1 MDRATTSMRATS
13 STSATSGWRR
23 RGVRRVETGA
33 EGTRAVE
40 DRDLEGGRWE
50 RDERCVDRR
59 MEARGERAPGGE
71 EARREGGARRGDDAR
86 GERANATRVDE
97 RVRLTDGSYARTD
110 GDERGV
116 RRAQV

>member
-1 MDRATTSMRATS
+1 M
-13 STSATSGWRR
+13 
-23 RGVRRVETGA
+23 ETGA
-33 EGTRAVE
+33 EGTRTVE
-40 DRDLEGGRWE
+40 DHDLEGGRWE

-59 MEARGERAPGGE
+59 MEARRER
-71 EARREGGARRGDDAR
+71 ARRGAKRRDEREAR
-86 GERANATRVDE
+86 GAETTREGERANATRVDE

>member
-1 MDRATTSMRATS
+1 MR
-13 STSATSGWRR
+13 G
-23 RGVRRVETGA
+23 VETGA
-33 EGTRAVE
+33 EGTRTVE
-40 DRDLEGGRWE
+40 DRDLGGGRWE

-59 MEARGERAPGGE
+59 MEARRER
-71 EARREGGARRGDDAR
+71 ARRGAKRRDEREAR
-86 GERANATRVDE
+86 GAETTREGERANATRVDE